1 MAEDYHETTRIGEM
15 KVPRPSA
22 VALF

>member
-22 VALF
+22 GALF